1 MEETRFVFKLMGGE
15 ISVLVY
21 DVDKGYIEK
30 IMGDFYKEGL
40 RLQKIFNFF
49 DEESELSKL
58 NRDRKLIVSNDLLK
72 VIKKGLVFSKLTHG
86 KYDISLGKKFFARK
100 KLGKEIEI
108 SCSFRDINI
117 VGNEVYLENDEV
129 MVDLGSIAKGYITDR
144 LADFLKQK
152 RIEEFLI
159 DSRGDIYIFG
169 NYEHILGVQHPR
181 DNEKAIIN
189 IKIKNKGVA
198 TSGDYKQFYGDFE
211 KSHILNA
218 NDSVSI
224 SVIADSVEDAD
235 VYATALFVA
244 NDKEK
249 EKIMGFDKKVKSLII
264 NRALEIKMYNNFE
277 EVLHEL

>member
-1 MEETRFVFKLMGGE
+1 M
-15 ISVLVY
+15 
-21 DVDKGYIEK
+21 
-30 IMGDFYKEGL
+30 
-40 RLQKIFNFF
+40 
-49 DEESELSKL
+49 
-58 NRDRKLIVSNDLLK
+58 
-72 VIKKGLVFSKLTHG
+72 
-86 KYDISLGKKFFARK
+86 
-100 KLGKEIEI
+100 
-108 SCSFRDINI
+108 
-117 VGNEVYLENDEV
+117 
-129 MVDLGSIAKGYITDR
+129 
-144 LADFLKQK
+144 KQK